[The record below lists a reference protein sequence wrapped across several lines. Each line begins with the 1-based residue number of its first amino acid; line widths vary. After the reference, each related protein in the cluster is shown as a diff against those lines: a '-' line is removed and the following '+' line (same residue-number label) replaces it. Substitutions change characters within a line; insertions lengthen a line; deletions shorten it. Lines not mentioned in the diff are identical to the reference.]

1 MKFFIS
7 KPSEEPIS
15 SKKEHQPSLLGKPKK
30 THHESISIPP
40 LAARVFCLKTEASQ
54 LSFRKTQHRRF
65 PINLLLHHNLHLDQA
80 PNNIAL

>member
-40 LAARVFCLKTEASQ
+40 LAARVF
-54 LSFRKTQHRRF
+54 
-65 PINLLLHHNLHLDQA
+65 LLENRSITVKFQKNPA
-80 PNNIAL
+80 